1 VSTTCHAK
9 DSNQLAS
16 HFSDCHHKNVD
27 AYKHH
32 GYCSHFNP
40 ISSRMRT
47 EQRSDLERSLDCSGT
62 LQDGYYWHWDLT
74 DLPSNV
80 RIVVNVG
87 STEEVSVYL
96 KSVEGVVSNQQ
107 KKVYDYTLYAKG
119 PSLYV
124 KVENPTIF
132 GLGPSAVVSG
142 DIKVY
147 YDYEAQVPYTEWV
160 PWWMP

>member
-1 VSTTCHAK
+1 LWIYVAITLIILLIVVVAVFPTPHTR
-9 DSNQLAS
+9 
-16 HFSDCHHKNVD
+16 
-27 AYKHH
+27 
-32 GYCSHFNP
+32 
-40 ISSRMRT
+40 IRT
-47 EQRSDLERSLDCSGT
+47 EQRSTLEDWLNCSGT
-62 LQDGYYWHWDLT
+62 LKDGYYWHWDLT

-80 RIVVNVG
+80 RIVVNIG
-87 STEEVSVYL
+87 STEEVSVYI

-107 KKVYDYTLYAKG
+107 KKVHDYTLYAKG

-142 DIKVY
+142 EIKVY
-147 YDYEAQVPYTEWV
+147 HDYEAQVRYTEWV